1 MIFLKYCSLF
11 FVFQF
16 FFVSLQPNSC
26 STMVE
31 RFSSLSA
38 GSDKRK
44 TVPSVEQAGANPA
57 RHIVAKA
64 KEGLP
69 SYAESNESVY

>member
-1 MIFLKYCSLF
+1 MLNCGW
-11 FVFQF
+11 
-16 FFVSLQPNSC
+16 
-26 STMVE
+26 
-31 RFSSLSA
+31 A
-38 GSDKRK
+38 GHFPYLRGDFEKQK

>member
-1 MIFLKYCSLF
+1 MLGARK
-11 FVFQF
+11 Q
-16 FFVSLQPNSC
+16 
-26 STMVE
+26 
-31 RFSSLSA
+31 
-38 GSDKRK
+38 K

-69 SYAESNESVY
+69 SYAESNEAFTDACDSIH